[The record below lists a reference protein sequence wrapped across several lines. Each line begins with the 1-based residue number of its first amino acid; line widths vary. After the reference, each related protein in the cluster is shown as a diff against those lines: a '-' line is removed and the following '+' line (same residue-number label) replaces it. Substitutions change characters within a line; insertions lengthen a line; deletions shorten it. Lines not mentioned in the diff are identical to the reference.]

1 MSSAAVQSILVPLSG
16 LTLSSRA
23 AAYGIYVA
31 KRLNVPLIGLYAGKP
46 LEGSPTEEILIRNFH
61 EDCRRA
67 GISPDL
73 RKIPDLSPESISAAV
88 NDPESS
94 LLLVP
99 RTNQEDSQNPLSCI
113 PDIAIGSIK
122 SSLMILPPQ
131 FLEIESMGLIYDGRP
146 ESDLALAL
154 AATLSRSA
162 VWPLTILLI
171 SEDQRQIADLSEQL
185 EDYFEQN
192 DNEGPIDWIVVAL
205 SGPEDE
211 TALQFIR
218 DGSIELLVM
227 AVTDMD
233 SPCRSHILQ
242 ESRIPLI
249 VTR

>member
-1 MSSAAVQSILVPLSG
+1 MSSAAIHTILVPLSG

-23 AAYGIYVA
+23 VAYGIYTA
-31 KRLNVPLIGLYAGKP
+31 KRLTLPLIGLYAERP
-46 LEGSPTEEILIRNFH
+46 LEGSPTEEILLGNFQ
-61 EDCRRA
+61 EDCRRSDIFP
-67 GISPDL
+67 GL
-73 RKIPDLSPESISAAV
+73 RKLQDFSAESIKAATK
-88 NDPESS
+88 DIDSP
-94 LLLVP
+94 LLLLP
-99 RTNQEDSQNPLSCI
+99 RSGLDEGQNLLTAAPEFSLRTLT
-113 PDIAIGSIK
+113 DH
-122 SSLMILPPQ
+122 LMILPPQ

-171 SEDQRQIADLSEQL
+171 SEDQRQIASLSEQL

-233 SPCRSHILQ
+233 SPCRSRILQ